1 MVWSVRLISSLAV
14 GGLVFFLIPV
24 VQYAMFRRRFFRPRS
39 VGSGVGPGAGSG
51 AGPGAGAGASAS
63 GTSKWP
69 APPSGSW
76 IVFFY
81 DSPVYVYAGTAAI
94 LFYVLS
100 FLWLA

>member
-39 VGSGVGPGAGSG
+39 AGSGAGPGAGSG
-51 AGPGAGAGASAS
+51 AGPGAGAGTG